1 VGACPTRRGRVCWA
15 DEVCAN
21 TAANAQIRAKI
32 LTFFMVKTPVEK
44 TGFAGGEIAR
54 RIVGTSLQLDANK
67 PEKMA
72 RATQVIN
79 SRAITVFRELDAR

>member
-1 VGACPTRRGRVCWA
+1 
-15 DEVCAN
+15 
-21 TAANAQIRAKI
+21 
-32 LTFFMVKTPVEK
+32 MVKTPVEK
-44 TGFAGGEIAR
+44 AGFAGALTGEIAR

-79 SRAITVFRELDAR
+79 SGAITVFRELDAR